1 MTEEVFHAPLKRNY
15 KSEFLQ
21 GMKMGIPIVV
31 GFIPVAIAFA
41 IMAKEAGMSGLQ
53 AVLMSAMVFAGA
65 SQIMATGMI
74 AAGASTIS
82 MIVATFILNLRH
94 LIMSTC
100 VVNQMEKSN
109 IGLKLLACFGITDE
123 TFAVFTSNSKNFSI
137 WYFFGLA
144 LMAYSSWVIGTV
156 LGIVASDILPKIIS
170 DSFGIALYAL
180 FIALLVPNVK
190 RSLRLGIIV
199 VLTGGLNWLLLNW
212 LPSGWALIVATLLG
226 AWIGIWVVED

>member
-1 MTEEVFHAPLKRNY
+1 MTEEVLNTPLKRDY
-15 KSEFLQ
+15 KTEFLQ

-41 IMAKEAGMSGLQ
+41 IMAKESGMTGLQ
-53 AVLMSAMVFAGA
+53 AILMSAMVFAGA

-100 VVNQMEKSN
+100 VVNQMEKTKL
-109 IGLKLLACFGITDE
+109 GLKLLACFGITDE
-123 TFAVFTSNSKNFSI
+123 TFAVFTSDSKNFSL

-144 LMAYSSWVIGTV
+144 LMAYSSWVLGTV
-156 LGIVASDILPKIIS
+156 LGVVASDILPQIVS

-190 RSLRLGIIV
+190 KSLRLGIIV
-199 VLTGGLNWLLLNW
+199 IFTGLMNWILLKW

-226 AWIGIWVVED
+226 AWIGVWVVED